1 MAGRPSRPGILDSSR
16 PISRCSPAGSCD
28 GSRPPDP
35 APPEPDRSIH
45 RLEAGMS
52 STIALRSVMTTDVV
66 TVSAE
71 LTLAEAADVLAE
83 HGIGAAP
90 VVDATGQVVGLLR
103 DEDLLS
109 SESRLHVPT
118 TIAILGVNFTL
129 PGQVARYDE
138 ELRKAIASTV
148 GEVMET
154 EFPHLEPDASL
165 EDAATLMHET
175 DVTHVVV
182 LDAGRVVGVVARG
195 DLVRYLAR
203 ST

>member
-1 MAGRPSRPGILDSSR
+1 MP
-16 PISRCSPAGSCD
+16 
-28 GSRPPDP
+28 
-35 APPEPDRSIH
+35 
-45 RLEAGMS
+45 

-66 TVSAE
+66 TVTPD

-83 HGIGAAP
+83 RGIGAAP
-90 VVDATGQVVGLLR
+90 VVDEAGMVVGLLR

-109 SESRLHVPT
+109 TEARLHLPT

-148 GEVMET
+148 GEVMEQ
-154 EFPHLEPDASL
+154 EFPQLPPDASL
-165 EDAATLMHET
+165 EDAATLMHQA

-182 LDAGRVVGVVARG
+182 VEEGRAIGIVARG
-195 DLVRYLAR
+195 DLIRHLAR
-203 ST
+203 SE